1 MIDDTRLLMPWKF
14 KTTETKSEVS
24 IRSDCTDFLTID
36 CIQELPENEVAI
48 ASATK
53 DVEELLSETNSKAA
67 VRGLTLILPLSLTLI
82 YLQELPENELAAIVS
97 ATKECTSVKDRV
109 METNSKAAV
118 REDRFL
124 FSHLSDAYLNPGIV

>member
-97 ATKECTSVKDRV
+97 ASTSVKDRV
-109 METNSKAAV
+109 METNFKAVV

>member
-97 ATKECTSVKDRV
+97 ASTSVKDRV
-109 METNSKAAV
+109 METNFKAAV

>member
-1 MIDDTRLLMPWKF
+1 MT
-14 KTTETKSEVS
+14 VS
-24 IRSDCTDFLTID
+24 RNCLK
-36 CIQELPENEVAI
+36 NEVAI

-97 ATKECTSVKDRV
+97 ASTSVKDRV
-109 METNSKAAV
+109 METNFKAAV

>member
-36 CIQELPENEVAI
+36 CIQELPENEVVI

-67 VRGLTLILPLSLTLI
+67 VRGLTLILPLSLTFI
-82 YLQELPENELAAIVS
+82 YLQELPENELAAAIVS
-97 ATKECTSVKDRV
+97 ASTSVKDLV

-118 REDRFL
+118 REDRLL